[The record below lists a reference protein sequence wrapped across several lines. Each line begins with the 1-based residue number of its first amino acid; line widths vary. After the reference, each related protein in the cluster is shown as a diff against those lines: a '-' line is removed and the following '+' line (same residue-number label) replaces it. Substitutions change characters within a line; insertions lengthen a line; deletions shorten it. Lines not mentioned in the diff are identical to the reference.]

1 MVIEYIISYWVS
13 DKRKTSFSYSSD
25 KDVSLL
31 SSQEMS
37 YRHMVEHLQVV
48 VSGVEYWDSVFV
60 LLQILFIEFA
70 DVELLCNEGDVWH
83 EPHTNTISWIE
94 YSSNTFSN
102 IVEPHVW
109 FTASRQ
115 NIFHFENKL
124 HFIQPPE

>member
-31 SSQEMS
+31 SSHEMS

-70 DVELLCNEGDVWH
+70 DVELLCNEGDV
-83 EPHTNTISWIE
+83 
-94 YSSNTFSN
+94 
-102 IVEPHVW
+102 
-109 FTASRQ
+109 
-115 NIFHFENKL
+115 
-124 HFIQPPE
+124 